1 MRKWLPRIAALLLAL
16 ALLALLAAWLA
27 LRASLPALEGEHA
40 LPGLAAPVQVQ
51 RDALGTATIE
61 AASDVDAAR
70 ALGYVHAQERWFD
83 MDLLRR
89 SSAGE
94 LAALFGAAAL
104 DHDRQRRIHRLRA
117 RVEANL
123 GAIAGER
130 LPHLEAYAEGVN
142 AGLADLG
149 ARPWPHLLVRQ
160 EPEPWT
166 PADSILAAYAM
177 YFDLQGGSNRR
188 ELLLW
193 KVAPHLPPALRT
205 LLAHDGSDWDAPLM
219 GNARG
224 DAMLPGPDEV
234 DLRRLPAP
242 ASEAPAA
249 LSDTGTPGSNNFAV
263 AGALTADGRAIVA
276 NDMHLG
282 LRAPNVWFRAR
293 LRYPEAGAPGGRV
306 DVSGFT
312 LPGLPA
318 LIVGSNGHVAWGFT
332 NSYGDYMDWRLQTPC
347 AAGAPTDGCAPVTR
361 HVERIAVAGDGDVEF
376 EIEETAWGPVV
387 ERFDDGHALS
397 LRWVAHLPGSVNLG
411 LAGLAAAG
419 DLEEALAAADHTA
432 IPTQNLVIGDRDGRI
447 AWRLLGPLPLRDAG
461 CPQQLPLD
469 EPGPANDCTPWPI
482 ATDRSPTVIDPPGHH
497 LWTANS
503 RVVDGEALALV
514 GDGGYALGA
523 RQQQIRDL
531 LQGRDSFTEQDLL
544 DIQLDVRALVL
555 DRWWHLLDGLP
566 PRDDAPALLEL
577 AAAASDW
584 NARADTDSV
593 GYRIVRAWRL
603 AVHARIADGLT
614 GPAQVALGEDFEMP
628 DLPQLGGIAW
638 PLVTQQ
644 PAHLLSP
651 RHADW
656 HALFED
662 AAREVR
668 DGLAASGPLEQR
680 SWGERNTARICH
692 PLAGAIPLL
701 GRRMLCMPAD
711 PLPGDGMM
719 PRVQGPGFGASQRM
733 VVAPGHETNGIAH
746 MPGGQ
751 SGHPLSPFWGAGH
764 DDWAHGRPTPFL
776 PGPAEHTLTLGP

>member
-1 MRKWLPRIAALLLAL
+1 MRKWLSRIAALLLAL

-61 AASDVDAAR
+61 AAGETDAAR
-70 ALGYVHAQERWFD
+70 ALGYVHAQERYFG

-94 LAALFGAAAL
+94 LSALFGPLAL
-104 DHDRQRRIHRLRA
+104 DTDRERRIHRLRA
-117 RVEANL
+117 RVEADL
-123 GAIAGER
+123 EAIAGEH
-130 LPHLEAYAEGVN
+130 LPQLRAYAEGVN

-149 ARPWPHLLVRQ
+149 TRPWPYLLLRQ
-160 EPEPWT
+160 QPEPWT

-177 YFDLQGGSNRR
+177 YFDLQGGNNRR
-188 ELLLW
+188 ELRLW
-193 KVAPHLPPALRT
+193 KIAPHLPPALRE
-205 LLAHDGSDWDAPLM
+205 LLAHDGSSWDAPLM
-219 GNARG
+219 GSARG
-224 DAMLPGPDEV
+224 DAVLPGPGEV

-242 ASEAPAA
+242 GPEAPAA
-249 LSDTGTPGSNNFAV
+249 LSDAGAPGSNNFAV

-276 NDMHLG
+276 DDMHLG
-282 LRAPNVWFRAR
+282 LGAPNVWFRAR
-293 LRYPEAGAPGGRV
+293 LRYPDTNAPGGRA

-312 LPGLPA
+312 LPGVPA
-318 LIVGSNGHVAWGFT
+318 VIVGSNGHVAWGFT
-332 NSYGDYMDWRLQTPC
+332 NSYGDYMDWRLETPC
-347 AAGAPTDGCAPVTR
+347 AAGARAEGCAAVTR
-361 HVERIAVAGDGDVEF
+361 HVERIAVAGGDDVEF
-376 EIEETAWGPVV
+376 VTGETAWGPVV

-419 DLEEALAAADHTA
+419 DLDEALEAADRIA
-432 IPTQNLVIGDRDGRI
+432 VPTQNLVMGDSNGRI
-447 AWRLLGPLPLRDAG
+447 AWRLLGPLALRDSG
-461 CPQQLPLD
+461 CTAV
-469 EPGPANDCTPWPI
+469 EPGCVPWMI
-482 ATDRSPTVIDPPGHH
+482 ATDRSPAIVDPPDHR

-514 GDGGYALGA
+514 GDGGYVLGA
-523 RQQQIRDL
+523 RQRQVRDL
-531 LQGRDSFTEQDLL
+531 LLARDAFTEQQLL
-544 DIQLDVRALVL
+544 DIQLDVRAVLL
-555 DRWWHLLDGLP
+555 DRWWRLLDGLP

-584 NARADTDSV
+584 NARADTGSA
-593 GYRIVRAWRL
+593 GYRIVRAWRR

-628 DLPQLGGIAW
+628 GLPQLEGIAW
-638 PLVTQQ
+638 PLVTQR
-644 PAHLLSP
+644 PAHLLPP
-651 RHADW
+651 RYADW

-668 DGLAASGPLEQR
+668 DDLGASGPLAR
-680 SWGERNTARICH
+680 RTWGERNTARICH
-692 PLAGAIPLL
+692 PLADAVPLV
-701 GRRMLCMPAD
+701 GRRMLCMPAE

-719 PRVQGPGFGASQRM
+719 PRVQAPSFGASERM
-733 VVAPGHETNGIAH
+733 VVAPGHETDGIAH

-764 DDWAHGRPTPFL
+764 DDWVHGRPTPFL
-776 PGPAEHTLTLGP
+776 PGPAEHTLTLHP